1 MSQRPV
7 ATGTAERV
15 LDVAVGRTGTKVLH
29 IIKQSFG
36 FDSTAFKL

>member
-7 ATGTAERV
+7 ATGTAARV
-15 LDVAVGRTGTKVLH
+15 LDVAAGCTGTKVLH

-36 FDSTAFKL
+36 SDYTGFKL